1 MGSEARTSVTL
12 DADFVLFT
20 EVTTENTTRDSW
32 PDYRKAV
39 LLEIPI
45 ADAADYYEFLGG

>member
-1 MGSEARTSVTL
+1 VTL
-12 DADFVLFT
+12 DVDFVLFT
-20 EVTTENTTRDSW
+20 EVSSTETTRDAW

-45 ADAADYYEFLGG
+45 ADAADYYEFIGG